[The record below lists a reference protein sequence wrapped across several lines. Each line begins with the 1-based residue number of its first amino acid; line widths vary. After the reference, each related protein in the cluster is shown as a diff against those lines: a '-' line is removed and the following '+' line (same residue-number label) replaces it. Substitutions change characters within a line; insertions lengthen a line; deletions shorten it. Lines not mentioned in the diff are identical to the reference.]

1 MHRKLFAALAVSVVM
16 VAALAPPASA
26 AQAGALRNDRR
37 ISISGGIVVAS
48 GEVINGPVVS
58 IDGPTT
64 INGTVNDDV
73 YVGDGRLV
81 IRGRV
86 TGDVLVVRG
95 DVLIT
100 GRVGGDV
107 VALTGR
113 ITTEDGAQV
122 NGSVKSRKLPD
133 VAPGTVNGEVKKL
146 NVGNLFSG
154 VLVAFLIF
162 LWIAVTVS
170 VAVLGLLFVLVFP
183 RAAEATATAGR
194 RFWATL
200 GWGALVG
207 IVGPI
212 LAVLVMATIVGI
224 PFGLGTL
231 SALNVLAP
239 LGYVASALIL
249 GRLMVKGPSTGAR
262 VGAFFVGYGILR
274 LVALIPGFGFI
285 IWFLVC
291 IYGLGAL
298 TQAAWRAGRLP
309 RDATSPEPPSAP
321 EPRPDPARDE
331 ATVPATS
338 ATSVDET
345 PTTPNA

>member
-16 VAALAPPASA
+16 VAAFAPPASA
-26 AQAGALRNDRR
+26 AQAGSLRNDRR

-133 VAPGTVNGEVKKL
+133 VAPGTVKGEVKKL

-154 VLVAFLIF
+154 VLVAFLII

-170 VAVLGLLFVLVFP
+170 VAVLGLLFVLV
-183 RAAEATATAGR
+183 
-194 RFWATL
+194 
-200 GWGALVG
+200 
-207 IVGPI
+207 
-212 LAVLVMATIVGI
+212 
-224 PFGLGTL
+224 
-231 SALNVLAP
+231 
-239 LGYVASALIL
+239 
-249 GRLMVKGPSTGAR
+249 
-262 VGAFFVGYGILR
+262 
-274 LVALIPGFGFI
+274 
-285 IWFLVC
+285 
-291 IYGLGAL
+291 
-298 TQAAWRAGRLP
+298 
-309 RDATSPEPPSAP
+309 
-321 EPRPDPARDE
+321 
-331 ATVPATS
+331 
-338 ATSVDET
+338 
-345 PTTPNA
+345 